1 MKNNVEG
8 LMDREG
14 TWQSDMTRV
23 SNIVEE
29 YYNKLFTTTRPRN
42 MERVLEVVDKVVTE
56 DMAHSLTQPYI
67 EEGVRVALF
76 SMHPSKSPGLDGISP
91 FFF

>member
-67 EEGVRVALF
+67 EEEVKVALF
-76 SMHPSKSPGLDGISP
+76 SMHPSKSPDLDGISS